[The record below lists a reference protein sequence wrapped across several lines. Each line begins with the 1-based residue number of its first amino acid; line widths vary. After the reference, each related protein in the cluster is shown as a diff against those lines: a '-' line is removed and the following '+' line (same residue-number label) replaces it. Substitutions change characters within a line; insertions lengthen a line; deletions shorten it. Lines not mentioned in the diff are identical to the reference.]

1 LTNAPDYDY
10 NNLSGSE
17 VVFDELLNQF
27 SILMHAKA
35 VDITKNGRLRGNM
48 HYKEDKWDVQIN
60 PITFN
65 QKNEQW
71 NTVPPICPRN
81 TPVPNDVKENISFPY
96 DMQEK
101 GYLNNSNSFDLT
113 EWTAR
118 KETKPRD
125 KFIKIRVRY
134 YNGKDNNLDL
144 VIISALKTLYTIS
157 YA

>member
-1 LTNAPDYDY
+1 
-10 NNLSGSE
+10 
-17 VVFDELLNQF
+17 
-27 SILMHAKA
+27 MHTKG
-35 VDITKNGRLRGNM
+35 VDITKNGRIRGNM

-60 PITFN
+60 SITFK
-65 QKNEQW
+65 QKNEPNW
-71 NTVPPICPRN
+71 TVPPLCVLN
-81 TPVPNDVKENISFPY
+81 TPVPNDVKSDPEFPTTMESLGYISQNNI
-96 DMQEK
+96 
-101 GYLNNSNSFDLT
+101 DLT

-125 KFIKIRVRY
+125 KFIRIKVRY